1 MEYQDQ
7 KMTMIEYLHSLSVTE
22 LLDILI
28 ALGLISILL
37 ITMVIIRQGLIR
49 DKLDEVPHLIA
60 TSNTDEDGE
69 EKVIHCWE
77 DHPDAPL
84 ECICA
89 SGKKEAGEPCVL
101 NRH

>member
-1 MEYQDQ
+1 M
-7 KMTMIEYLHSLSVTE
+7 MIEYLNSLSVND

-28 ALGLISILL
+28 AMGLISILL
-37 ITMVIIRQGLIR
+37 ILMVLVRQGLIK

-60 TSNTDEDGE
+60 TSNVDSDGAAR
-69 EKVIHCWE
+69 VIHCWE
-77 DHPDAPL
+77 NHPDAPL

>member
-1 MEYQDQ
+1 
-7 KMTMIEYLHSLSVTE
+7 MIEHLQQLSIVQT
-22 LLDILI
+22 LDIVI

-37 ITMVIIRQGLIR
+37 ILLVLIRQAFIV
-49 DKLDEVPHLIA
+49 DKLEEVDAHIIA
-60 TSNTDEDGE
+60 TSSDSAGE

-84 ECICA
+84 ECICK

>member
-1 MEYQDQ
+1 
-7 KMTMIEYLHSLSVTE
+7 MIEYLNSLSVHD

-28 ALGLISILL
+28 AMGLISIMLILL
-37 ITMVIIRQGLIR
+37 VLIRQGLIKE
-49 DKLDEVPHLIA
+49 KLDNAPHLIA
-60 TSNTDEDGE
+60 TSNVDSDGNAE
-69 EKVIHCWE
+69 VIHCWE

>member
-1 MEYQDQ
+1 
-7 KMTMIEYLHSLSVTE
+7 MIEYLNTLNVTD

-28 ALGLISILL
+28 VMGLISILL
-37 ITMVIIRQGLIR
+37 ILMVLVRQGLIKDR
-49 DKLDEVPHLIA
+49 LEEVPHLIA
-60 TSNTDEDGE
+60 TSNVDSDGAPR
-69 EKVIHCWE
+69 VVHCWE

-84 ECICA
+84 ECICK